1 MKVLKECNFG
11 ECYIPMENCLDAY
24 ERDKK
29 AQLRK
34 RLKQNEEKRRI
45 EREKSSKRKHEHSTN
60 GIPILYFQ
68 ICFAYLVE
76 HSHKK
81 DRRTTSPPRSNS
93 SIHPPDKKFFRSTL
107 CCVCKRVVTYDT
119 FGKESLYCSND
130 CIQKKVNHTKK
141 VIILLKKY
149 CSCDYPIRS

>member
-1 MKVLKECNFG
+1 
-11 ECYIPMENCLDAY
+11 MENCLDAY

-60 GIPILYFQ
+60 GTPILHFKFQ
-68 ICFAYLVE
+68 ICFVYLVE